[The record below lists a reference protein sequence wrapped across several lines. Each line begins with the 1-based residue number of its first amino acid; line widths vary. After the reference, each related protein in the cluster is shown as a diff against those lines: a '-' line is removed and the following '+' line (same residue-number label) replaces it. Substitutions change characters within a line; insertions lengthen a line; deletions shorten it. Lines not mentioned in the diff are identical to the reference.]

1 MKKGLL
7 FLVTILCLSLVLTGC
22 AKKKTLTC
30 TQKESTMEESMVI
43 VYKGDKIEKGSM
55 SIVMDFTQYK
65 DYIEELKKQD
75 YCKELKEGGESFS
88 KAIKNCEAKWDDAK
102 LNVKLTLDAKALTEE
117 DDFKEKTIEEVKKS
131 LEKEGATCTIK

>member
-65 DYIEELKKQD
+65 D
-75 YCKELKEGGESFS
+75 
-88 KAIKNCEAKWDDAK
+88 
-102 LNVKLTLDAKALTEE
+102 
-117 DDFKEKTIEEVKKS
+117 
-131 LEKEGATCTIK
+131 